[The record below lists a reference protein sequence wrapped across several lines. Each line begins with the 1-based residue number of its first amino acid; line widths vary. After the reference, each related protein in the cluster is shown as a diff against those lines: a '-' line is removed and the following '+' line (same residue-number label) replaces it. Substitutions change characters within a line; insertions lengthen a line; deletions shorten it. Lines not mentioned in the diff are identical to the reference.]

1 VTALLDRPRQGRV
14 DLGSEVRLLLGVAFG
29 PAVVGVAVLAAA
41 VLTVL
46 VASGIDLARTPV
58 VVAVVWLAAHQVPVT
73 IDGAPLGVLPL
84 LPTAVLGGAT
94 LRGVVGTGVSGRR
107 CARVLAAAV
116 LGPVLLAVAALGTV
130 RAAAG
135 TLPLSTPDPAR
146 ALAWVVAVHLTAGV
160 IGVARPS
167 GYLAVL
173 RRAVPRWM
181 WAGVRQV
188 PMVLAALLGA
198 GVVLTIAALAFS
210 ASTVIELVG
219 MGGGAGGGLGL
230 LLLSLAYLP
239 NVAVG
244 AVSIIVG
251 PGAFLGQSTV
261 TAFGAVAGPVP
272 ALPLLAVLPQSTGSW
287 WWPVVLGVPAAVAVL
302 LGWRLGRSGL
312 VRTEAVLAVVCTAVL
327 SAVVLGALGVAAG
340 GSLGTGVFTPV
351 GVPALALAGAALGWL
366 AVVGSVTVY
375 AFGLRVRQPALA
387 EAEPAEAREPAE
399 PAPAEPADTAEPA
412 EPAPPEPAPAETA
425 EPAPAESAPP
435 EPAADTDTPTEDPEV
450 HH

>member
-46 VASGIDLARTPV
+46 VASGIDLARTPA

-84 LPTAVLGGAT
+84 LPTAVLGWAT

-130 RAAAG
+130 RAATG

-181 WAGVRQV
+181 WVGVRQV

-219 MGGGAGGGLGL
+219 TGGGAGGGLGL

-244 AVSIIVG
+244 AVSITVG

-302 LGWRLGRSGL
+302 LGWRLDRGGV
-312 VRTEAVLAVVCTAVL
+312 VRTEAVFAVVCAAVM

-375 AFGLRVRQPALA
+375 AFGLRVRQPVLA
-387 EAEPAEAREPAE
+387 V
-399 PAPAEPADTAEPA
+399 AEPADTAEPA
-412 EPAPPEPAPAETA
+412 PAEPAEPAPAETAPAETA